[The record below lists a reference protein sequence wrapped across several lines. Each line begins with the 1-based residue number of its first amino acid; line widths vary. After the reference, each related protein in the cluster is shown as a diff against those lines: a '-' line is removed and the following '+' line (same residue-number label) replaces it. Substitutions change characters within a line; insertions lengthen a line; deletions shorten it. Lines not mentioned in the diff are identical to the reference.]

1 MDRNVEISTMTLVGR
16 MGGTHRKVGSGE
28 HFTGALA
35 MLNTFN
41 HIAWP

>member
-1 MDRNVEISTMTLVGR
+1 MTLI
-16 MGGTHRKVGSGE
+16 GGLQGMHRKVGSGE
-28 HFTGALA
+28 HFTCTLA